1 MRHVDTALR
10 LVFRGH
16 GYVVAAVV
24 TTLIMGAFYAWA
36 GQLVTFY
43 LDGSVYVDPDPAHL
57 AALAALAL
65 LTGLVLPVQVFA
77 ARRGAWGVRQAG
89 TGVMGLVAGIGSL
102 TCCSPL
108 LIPAVLALV
117 GFSGTTPRSRSRA
130 RPSCC
135 SPLHSRCAISRGPA
149 RSPIDARRLRDAPRT
164 TTTGALTTHRSHR
177 TPPGY
182 RTG

>member
-10 LVFRGH
+10 LVFRGR
-16 GYVVAAVV
+16 GYVVAAVA

-43 LDGSVYVDPDPAHL
+43 PDGSVYVDPDPAHL

-117 GFSGTTPRSRSRA
+117 GFSGTTLLTVNATLYRYFA
-130 RPSCC
+130 
-135 SPLHSRCAISRGPA
+135 PLA
-149 RSPIDARRLRDAPRT
+149 L
-164 TTTGALTTHRSHR
+164 TGAAFLLLSFAFSVRDITRACALTHRR
-177 TPPGY
+177 APAP
-182 RTG
+182 